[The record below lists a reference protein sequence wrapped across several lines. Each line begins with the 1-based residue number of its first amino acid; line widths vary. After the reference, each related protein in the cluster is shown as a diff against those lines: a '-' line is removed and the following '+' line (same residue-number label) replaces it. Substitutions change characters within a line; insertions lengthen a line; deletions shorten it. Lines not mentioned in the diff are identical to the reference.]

1 MTIAP
6 IQNTLS
12 VPVIQTSDIR
22 TDLANNKAKPEDSS
36 SSSQQQAVSP
46 KNESAPKKQKQDFN
60 KLSERLQSIFN
71 TPDTAL
77 RFSIDNDT
85 KKIILKIV
93 NSTTNEVVQQIPSEL
108 ALQLSKFIASTLE
121 QQGQVTDSTI

>member
-36 SSSQQQAVSP
+36 SSAQQQAVSQ

-93 NSTTNEVVQQIPSEL
+93 NSMMNEVV
-108 ALQLSKFIASTLE
+108 
-121 QQGQVTDSTI
+121 

>member
-12 VPVIQTSDIR
+12 APVIQAADIR
-22 TDLANNKAKPEDSS
+22 SELASYKEKTDDSAVQ
-36 SSSQQQAVSP
+36 SQQVTSTKQEVNS
-46 KNESAPKKQKQDFN
+46 KKQKPDFN
-60 KLSERLQSIFN
+60 KLSERLQAIFN

-77 RFSIDNDT
+77 RFSIDNET

-108 ALQLSKFIASTLE
+108 ALQLSKFISSTLE

>member
-12 VPVIQTSDIR
+12 TPVIQAADIR
-22 TDLANNKAKPEDSS
+22 SELASHKEKADDSAGQ
-36 SSSQQQAVSP
+36 SQQVASTKQETNS
-46 KNESAPKKQKQDFN
+46 KKQKPDFN
-60 KLSERLQSIFN
+60 KLSERLQAIFN

-93 NSTTNEVVQQIPSEL
+93 NSATNEVVQQIPSEL
-108 ALQLSKFIASTLE
+108 TLQLSKFISSTLE

>member
-12 VPVIQTSDIR
+12 TPVIQAADIR
-22 TDLANNKAKPEDSS
+22 SELSS
-36 SSSQQQAVSP
+36 HKEKTEEAAVQSQQVVST
-46 KNESAPKKQKQDFN
+46 KQETNSKKQKPDFN
-60 KLSERLQSIFN
+60 KLSERLQAIFN

-93 NSTTNEVVQQIPSEL
+93 NSATNEVVQQIPSEL
-108 ALQLSKFIASTLE
+108 ALQLSKFISSTLE

>member
-1 MTIAP
+1 MTITP

-12 VPVIQTSDIR
+12 IPVIQTADIR
-22 TDLANNKAKPEDSS
+22 SELSSNKEKADDTPV
-36 SSSQQQAVSP
+36 SSSQQISF
-46 KNESAPKKQKQDFN
+46 KKESEQKKQKPDFN
-60 KLSERLQSIFN
+60 KLSERLQTIFN
-71 TPDTAL
+71 SPDTAL

-93 NSTTNEVVQQIPSEL
+93 NSATNEVLQQIPSEL
-108 ALQLSKFIASTLE
+108 ALQLSKFISSTLE